1 MAGSVEHM
9 AVAVELLRE
18 DQRQQGNFL
27 KLKDPV
33 HFVLGNLAPD
43 GIMSRKGYVRSMK
56 MHTHFRDG
64 IPDWEF
70 TRVDHQEVFH
80 QRIHSFCVQMLSDPA
95 LDRDLYLGYVTH
107 ILTDE
112 IFMKTI
118 RQEFMEKIA
127 AIGLTDRDA
136 ETFEHFTYDVNQI
149 DFRLGR
155 EYSGIKRA
163 ENCLHCEDPCSI
175 LEMVD
180 PERKTD
186 FDAAKQELEKVADL
200 NVMKQDP
207 EKAADSDIVKP
218 DPERKTDFVAAKPA
232 ERPAMITS
240 EELADSRE
248 WVRNFFFDQAP
259 APQKPIYYT
268 YDRAV
273 EFIGEAA
280 AFIKKKLPEYI

>member
-18 DQRQQGNFL
+18 DQRQQGSFL

-70 TRVDHQEVFH
+70 TREDHQKVFH
-80 QRIHSFCVQMLSDPA
+80 QRIRSFCVQMLSEHA
-95 LDRDLYLGYVTH
+95 LDQDLYLGYVTH

-155 EYSGIKRA
+155 EYPGIKRA
-163 ENCLHCEDPCSI
+163 EDCLRCEDPCSI
-175 LEMVD
+175 LEMVE
-180 PERKTD
+180 PERKAD
-186 FDAAKQELEKVADL
+186 PDAARQELEKVAYL
-200 NVMKQDP
+200 NV
-207 EKAADSDIVKP
+207 VKP
-218 DPERKTDFVAAKPA
+218 DPEKVEDIDAAKPA
-232 ERPAMITS
+232 ERVAMITS

-259 APQKPIYYT
+259 APQKPVYYT

-280 AFIKKKLPEYI
+280 AFIKQKLPEYI

>member
-18 DQRQQGNFL
+18 DQRQQGSFL

-70 TRVDHQEVFH
+70 TREDHQKVFH
-80 QRIHSFCVQMLSDPA
+80 QRIRSFCAQMLSEPA

-155 EYSGIKRA
+155 EYPGIKRA
-163 ENCLHCEDPCSI
+163 KDCLHCEDLCSI
-175 LEMVD
+175 LEMVE
-180 PERKTD
+180 PERKAD
-186 FDAAKQELEKVADL
+186 PDAAKQGLEKVANL
-200 NVMKQDP
+200 NV
-207 EKAADSDIVKP
+207 VKP
-218 DPERKTDFVAAKPA
+218 DPEKVADPDAAKPA
-232 ERPAMITS
+232 ERVAMITS

-248 WVRNFFFDQAP
+248 WVRNFFFDQAL
-259 APQKPIYYT
+259 APQKPVYYT
-268 YDRAV
+268 YDRAA

-280 AFIKKKLPEYI
+280 AFIKQKLPEYI

>member
-18 DQRQQGNFL
+18 DQRQQGSFL

-70 TRVDHQEVFH
+70 TREDHQKVFH
-80 QRIHSFCVQMLSDPA
+80 QRIRSFCVQMLSEHA
-95 LDRDLYLGYVTH
+95 LDQDLYLGYVTH

-155 EYSGIKRA
+155 EYPGIKRA
-163 ENCLHCEDPCSI
+163 EDCLRCEDSCSI
-175 LEMVD
+175 LEMVE
-180 PERKTD
+180 PERKAD
-186 FDAAKQELEKVADL
+186 PDAAKQELEKVAYL
-200 NVMKQDP
+200 NV
-207 EKAADSDIVKP
+207 VKP
-218 DPERKTDFVAAKPA
+218 DPEKVEDIDAAKPA
-232 ERPAMITS
+232 ERAAMITS

-248 WVRNFFFDQAP
+248 WVRNFFFDRAP
-259 APQKPIYYT
+259 VPQKPVYYT

-280 AFIKKKLPEYI
+280 AFIKQKLPEYI

>member
-18 DQRQQGNFL
+18 DQRKQGSFL

-70 TRVDHQEVFH
+70 TREDHQKVFH
-80 QRIHSFCVQMLSDPA
+80 QRIRSFCAQMLLEPA

-118 RQEFMEKIA
+118 RQEFMEKIV

-155 EYSGIKRA
+155 EYPGIKRA
-163 ENCLHCEDPCSI
+163 EDCLRCEDSCSI
-175 LEMVD
+175 LEMVE
-180 PERKTD
+180 PERKAD
-186 FDAAKQELEKVADL
+186 PDAAKQELEKVAYL
-200 NVMKQDP
+200 NV
-207 EKAADSDIVKP
+207 VKP
-218 DPERKTDFVAAKPA
+218 DPEKVEDIDAAKPA
-232 ERPAMITS
+232 ERVAMITS

-248 WVRNFFFDQAP
+248 WVRNFFFDRAP
-259 APQKPIYYT
+259 APQKPVYYT

-280 AFIKKKLPEYI
+280 AFIKQKLPEYI

>member
-18 DQRQQGNFL
+18 DQRQQGSFL

-70 TRVDHQEVFH
+70 TREDHQKVFH
-80 QRIHSFCVQMLSDPA
+80 QRIRSFCAQMLSEPA

-155 EYSGIKRA
+155 EYPGIKRA
-163 ENCLHCEDPCSI
+163 EDCLRCEDPCSI
-175 LEMVD
+175 LEMVE
-180 PERKTD
+180 PERKAD
-186 FDAAKQELEKVADL
+186 PDAEKQELEKVANL
-200 NVMKQDP
+200 NV
-207 EKAADSDIVKP
+207 VKP
-218 DPERKTDFVAAKPA
+218 DPEKVADPDAAKPA
-232 ERPAMITS
+232 ERAAMITS

-259 APQKPIYYT
+259 APQKPVYYT

-280 AFIKKKLPEYI
+280 VFIKQKLPEYI

>member
-18 DQRQQGNFL
+18 DQRQQGSFL

-70 TRVDHQEVFH
+70 TREDHQKVFH
-80 QRIHSFCVQMLSDPA
+80 QRIHSFCAQMLLEPA

-136 ETFEHFTYDVNQI
+136 ETFEYFTYDVNQI

-155 EYSGIKRA
+155 EYPGIKCA
-163 ENCLHCEDPCSI
+163 KDCLRCEDPCSI
-175 LEMVD
+175 LEMVE
-180 PERKTD
+180 PERKAD
-186 FDAAKQELEKVADL
+186 PDAAKQELEKVANL
-200 NVMKQDP
+200 NVVKPNP
-207 EKAADSDIVKP
+207 EKVADLD
-218 DPERKTDFVAAKPA
+218 AAKPA
-232 ERPAMITS
+232 ERAAMIIS

-248 WVRNFFFDQAP
+248 WVRNFFFDRAP
-259 APQKPIYYT
+259 APQKPVYYT

-280 AFIKKKLPEYI
+280 AFIKQKLPEYI

>member
-18 DQRQQGNFL
+18 DQRQQGSFL

-70 TRVDHQEVFH
+70 TREDHQKVFH
-80 QRIHSFCVQMLSDPA
+80 QRIRSFCVQMLSEHA

-136 ETFEHFTYDVNQI
+136 ETFEYFTYDVNQI

-155 EYSGIKRA
+155 EYPGIKRA
-163 ENCLHCEDPCSI
+163 EDCLRCEDSCSI
-175 LEMVD
+175 LEMVG
-180 PERKTD
+180 PERKAD
-186 FDAAKQELEKVADL
+186 PDAAKQELEKEAD
-200 NVMKQDP
+200 
-207 EKAADSDIVKP
+207 P
-218 DPERKTDFVAAKPA
+218 DAAKPA
-232 ERPAMITS
+232 ERAAMITS

-248 WVRNFFFDQAP
+248 WVRNFFFDRAP
-259 APQKPIYYT
+259 APQKPVYYT

-280 AFIKKKLPEYI
+280 AFIKQKLPEYI

>member
-18 DQRQQGNFL
+18 DQRQQGSFL

-70 TRVDHQEVFH
+70 TREDHQKVFH
-80 QRIHSFCVQMLSDPA
+80 QRIRSFCVQMLSEHA
-95 LDRDLYLGYVTH
+95 LDQDLYLGYVTH

-155 EYSGIKRA
+155 EYPGIKRA
-163 ENCLHCEDPCSI
+163 EDCLRCEDSCSI
-175 LEMVD
+175 LEMVE
-180 PERKTD
+180 PERKGD
-186 FDAAKQELEKVADL
+186 PDAAKQELEKVAYL
-200 NVMKQDP
+200 NV
-207 EKAADSDIVKP
+207 VKP
-218 DPERKTDFVAAKPA
+218 DPEKVEDIDAAKPA
-232 ERPAMITS
+232 ERVAMITS

-248 WVRNFFFDQAP
+248 WVRNFFFDRAP
-259 APQKPIYYT
+259 APQKPVYYT

-280 AFIKKKLPEYI
+280 AFIKQKLPEYI

>member
-43 GIMSRKGYVRSMK
+43 GIMSRKGYVRFMK

-70 TRVDHQEVFH
+70 TRADHQEVFR
-80 QRIHSFCVQMLSDPA
+80 QRIQSFCVQMLSDPA

-155 EYSGIKRA
+155 EYPGIKRA
-163 ENCLHCEDPCSI
+163 EDCLRCEDPCSI

-186 FDAAKQELEKVADL
+186 PDAEKQELEKVADL
-200 NVMKQDP
+200 NVVKQDP
-207 EKAADSDIVKP
+207 EKVADSDIVGLHM
-218 DPERKTDFVAAKPA
+218 ERKADPVAAKQE

-259 APQKPIYYT
+259 APQKPVYYT

-280 AFIKKKLPEYI
+280 AFIKQKLPEYI

>member
-18 DQRQQGNFL
+18 DQRQQGSFL
-27 KLKDPV
+27 KLKNPV

-70 TRVDHQEVFH
+70 TREDHQKVFH
-80 QRIHSFCVQMLSDPA
+80 QRIRSFCVQMLSEHA
-95 LDRDLYLGYVTH
+95 LDQDLYPGYVTH

-155 EYSGIKRA
+155 EYPGIKRA
-163 ENCLHCEDPCSI
+163 EDCLRCEDSCSI
-175 LEMVD
+175 LEMVE
-180 PERKTD
+180 PERKAD
-186 FDAAKQELEKVADL
+186 PDAAKQELEKVAYL
-200 NVMKQDP
+200 NV
-207 EKAADSDIVKP
+207 VKP
-218 DPERKTDFVAAKPA
+218 DPEKVEDIDAAKPA
-232 ERPAMITS
+232 ERVAMITS

-248 WVRNFFFDQAP
+248 WVRNFFFDRAP
-259 APQKPIYYT
+259 APQKPVYYT

-280 AFIKKKLPEYI
+280 AFIKQKLPEYI

>member
-18 DQRQQGNFL
+18 DQRQQGSFL

-70 TRVDHQEVFH
+70 TREDHQKVFH
-80 QRIHSFCVQMLSDPA
+80 QRIRSFCVQMLSEHA

-136 ETFEHFTYDVNQI
+136 ETFEYFTYDVNQI

-155 EYSGIKRA
+155 EYPGIKRA
-163 ENCLHCEDPCSI
+163 EDCLRCEDSCSI
-175 LEMVD
+175 LEMVE
-180 PERKTD
+180 PERKAD
-186 FDAAKQELEKVADL
+186 PDAARQELEKVANL
-200 NVMKQDP
+200 NV
-207 EKAADSDIVKP
+207 VKP
-218 DPERKTDFVAAKPA
+218 DPKKVEDIDAAKPA
-232 ERPAMITS
+232 ERVAMITS

-248 WVRNFFFDQAP
+248 WVRNFFFDRAP
-259 APQKPIYYT
+259 APQKPVYYT

-280 AFIKKKLPEYI
+280 AFIKQKLPEYI

>member
-18 DQRQQGNFL
+18 DQRQPGSFL

-70 TRVDHQEVFH
+70 TREDHQKVFH
-80 QRIHSFCVQMLSDPA
+80 QRIRSFCVQMLSEHA

-155 EYSGIKRA
+155 EYPGIM
-163 ENCLHCEDPCSI
+163 H
-175 LEMVD
+175 
-180 PERKTD
+180 
-186 FDAAKQELEKVADL
+186 
-200 NVMKQDP
+200 
-207 EKAADSDIVKP
+207 
-218 DPERKTDFVAAKPA
+218 
-232 ERPAMITS
+232 
-240 EELADSRE
+240 
-248 WVRNFFFDQAP
+248 
-259 APQKPIYYT
+259 
-268 YDRAV
+268 
-273 EFIGEAA
+273 
-280 AFIKKKLPEYI
+280 

>member
-18 DQRQQGNFL
+18 DQRQQGSFL
-27 KLKDPV
+27 KLNDPV

-70 TRVDHQEVFH
+70 TREDHQKVFH
-80 QRIHSFCVQMLSDPA
+80 QRIRSFCVQMLSEHA
-95 LDRDLYLGYVTH
+95 LDQDLYLGYVTH

-155 EYSGIKRA
+155 EYPGIKRA
-163 ENCLHCEDPCSI
+163 EDCLRCEDSCSI
-175 LEMVD
+175 LEMVE
-180 PERKTD
+180 PERKAD
-186 FDAAKQELEKVADL
+186 PDAAKQELEKVAYL
-200 NVMKQDP
+200 NV
-207 EKAADSDIVKP
+207 VKP
-218 DPERKTDFVAAKPA
+218 DPEKVEDIDAAKPA
-232 ERPAMITS
+232 ERVAMITS

-248 WVRNFFFDQAP
+248 WVRNFFFDRAP
-259 APQKPIYYT
+259 APQKPVYYT

-280 AFIKKKLPEYI
+280 AFIKQKLPEYI

>member
-18 DQRQQGNFL
+18 DQRQQGSFL

-70 TRVDHQEVFH
+70 TREDHQKVFH
-80 QRIHSFCVQMLSDPA
+80 QRIRSFCVQMLSEHA

-155 EYSGIKRA
+155 EYPGIKRA
-163 ENCLHCEDPCSI
+163 EDCLRCEDSCSI
-175 LEMVD
+175 LEMMEL
-180 PERKTD
+180 ERKAD
-186 FDAAKQELEKVADL
+186 PDAAKQELEKEAD
-200 NVMKQDP
+200 
-207 EKAADSDIVKP
+207 P
-218 DPERKTDFVAAKPA
+218 DAAKPA
-232 ERPAMITS
+232 ERVEMITS

-259 APQKPIYYT
+259 APQKPVYYT

-280 AFIKKKLPEYI
+280 AFIKQKLPEYI

>member
-18 DQRQQGNFL
+18 DQRQQGSFL

-70 TRVDHQEVFH
+70 TREDHQKVFH
-80 QRIHSFCVQMLSDPA
+80 QRIRSFCVQMLSEHA
-95 LDRDLYLGYVTH
+95 LDQDLYLGYVTH

-155 EYSGIKRA
+155 EYPGIKRA
-163 ENCLHCEDPCSI
+163 EDCLRCEDSCSI
-175 LEMVD
+175 LEMVE
-180 PERKTD
+180 PERKAD
-186 FDAAKQELEKVADL
+186 PDAAKQELEKVAYL
-200 NVMKQDP
+200 NV
-207 EKAADSDIVKP
+207 VKP
-218 DPERKTDFVAAKPA
+218 DPETVEDTDAAKPA
-232 ERPAMITS
+232 ERVAMITS

-248 WVRNFFFDQAP
+248 WVRNFFFDRAP
-259 APQKPIYYT
+259 APQKPVYYT

-280 AFIKKKLPEYI
+280 AFIKQKLPEYI

>member
-18 DQRQQGNFL
+18 DQRKQGSFL

-70 TRVDHQEVFH
+70 TREDHQKVFH
-80 QRIHSFCVQMLSDPA
+80 QRIRSFCAQMLLEPA

-118 RQEFMEKIA
+118 RQEFMEKIV

-155 EYSGIKRA
+155 EYPGIKCA
-163 ENCLHCEDPCSI
+163 KDCLRCEDPCSI
-175 LEMVD
+175 LEMVE
-180 PERKTD
+180 PERKAD
-186 FDAAKQELEKVADL
+186 PDAAKQELEKVANL
-200 NVMKQDP
+200 NV
-207 EKAADSDIVKP
+207 VKP
-218 DPERKTDFVAAKPA
+218 DPEKVADLDAAKPA
-232 ERPAMITS
+232 ERVEMITS

-248 WVRNFFFDQAP
+248 WIRNFFFDRAP
-259 APQKPIYYT
+259 APQKPVYYT

-273 EFIGEAA
+273 DFFGEAA
-280 AFIKKKLPEYI
+280 DFIKQKLPEYI

>member
-9 AVAVELLRE
+9 VVAVELLRE
-18 DQRQQGNFL
+18 DQRQQGSFL

-70 TRVDHQEVFH
+70 TREDHQKVFH
-80 QRIHSFCVQMLSDPA
+80 QRIRSFCVQMLSEHA
-95 LDRDLYLGYVTH
+95 LDQDLYLGYVTH

-155 EYSGIKRA
+155 EYPGIKRA
-163 ENCLHCEDPCSI
+163 EDCLRCEDSCSI
-175 LEMVD
+175 LEMVE
-180 PERKTD
+180 PERKAD
-186 FDAAKQELEKVADL
+186 PDAAKQELEKVAYL
-200 NVMKQDP
+200 NV
-207 EKAADSDIVKP
+207 VKP
-218 DPERKTDFVAAKPA
+218 DPEKVEDIDAAKPA
-232 ERPAMITS
+232 ERVAMITS

-248 WVRNFFFDQAP
+248 WVRNFFFDRAP
-259 APQKPIYYT
+259 APQKPVYYT

-280 AFIKKKLPEYI
+280 AFIKQKLPEYI

>member
-18 DQRQQGNFL
+18 DQRQQGSFL

-70 TRVDHQEVFH
+70 TREDHQKVFH
-80 QRIHSFCVQMLSDPA
+80 QRIRSFCAQMLSEPA

-112 IFMKTI
+112 IFMKTV
-118 RQEFMEKIA
+118 RPEFMAKIA
-127 AIGLTDRDA
+127 VLGLTDRDA
-136 ETFEHFTYDVNQI
+136 KTFEYFTYDVNQI
-149 DFRLGR
+149 DFKLGR
-155 EYSGIKRA
+155 EYPGMHEMK
-163 ENCLHCEDPCSI
+163 ECLLCEDICSI
-175 LEMVD
+175 RD
-180 PERKTD
+180 
-186 FDAAKQELEKVADL
+186 
-200 NVMKQDP
+200 
-207 EKAADSDIVKP
+207 
-218 DPERKTDFVAAKPA
+218 
-232 ERPAMITS
+232 MITQQ
-240 EELADSRE
+240 ELADSRE

-259 APQKPIYYT
+259 MPEQPLFYT
-268 YDRAV
+268 YERALG
-273 EFIGEAA
+273 FIREAVL
-280 AFIKKKLPEYI
+280 FIKEQLPEYILSEDGNIGKK

>member
-18 DQRQQGNFL
+18 DQRKQGSFL

-33 HFVLGNLAPD
+33 QFVLGNLAPD

-70 TRVDHQEVFH
+70 TREDHQKVFH
-80 QRIHSFCVQMLSDPA
+80 QRIRSFCAQMLLEPA

-118 RQEFMEKIA
+118 RQEFMEKIV

-155 EYSGIKRA
+155 EYPGIKCA
-163 ENCLHCEDPCSI
+163 KDCLRCEDPCSI
-175 LEMVD
+175 LEMVE
-180 PERKTD
+180 PERKAD
-186 FDAAKQELEKVADL
+186 PDAAKQELEKVANL
-200 NVMKQDP
+200 NV
-207 EKAADSDIVKP
+207 VKP
-218 DPERKTDFVAAKPA
+218 DPEKVADLDAAKPA
-232 ERPAMITS
+232 ERVEMITS

-248 WVRNFFFDQAP
+248 WIRNFFFAREP
-259 APQKPIYYT
+259 APQKPVYYT

-280 AFIKKKLPEYI
+280 AFIKQKLPEYI

>member
-18 DQRQQGNFL
+18 DQRKQGSFL

-70 TRVDHQEVFH
+70 TREDHQKVFH
-80 QRIHSFCVQMLSDPA
+80 QRIRSFCAQMLLEPA

-155 EYSGIKRA
+155 EYPGIKCA
-163 ENCLHCEDPCSI
+163 
-175 LEMVD
+175 
-180 PERKTD
+180 
-186 FDAAKQELEKVADL
+186 
-200 NVMKQDP
+200 
-207 EKAADSDIVKP
+207 
-218 DPERKTDFVAAKPA
+218 
-232 ERPAMITS
+232 
-240 EELADSRE
+240 
-248 WVRNFFFDQAP
+248 
-259 APQKPIYYT
+259 
-268 YDRAV
+268 
-273 EFIGEAA
+273 
-280 AFIKKKLPEYI
+280 

>member
-18 DQRQQGNFL
+18 DQRQQGSFL

-70 TRVDHQEVFH
+70 TREDHQKVFH
-80 QRIHSFCVQMLSDPA
+80 QRIRSFCAQMLLEPA

-155 EYSGIKRA
+155 EYPGIKRA
-163 ENCLHCEDPCSI
+163 EDCLRCEDPCSI
-175 LEMVD
+175 LEMVE
-180 PERKTD
+180 PERKAD
-186 FDAAKQELEKVADL
+186 SDAARQELEKVANL
-200 NVMKQDP
+200 NV
-207 EKAADSDIVKP
+207 VKP
-218 DPERKTDFVAAKPA
+218 DPEKVADLDAAKPA
-232 ERPAMITS
+232 ERAAMITS

-248 WVRNFFFDQAP
+248 WVRNFFFDRAP
-259 APQKPIYYT
+259 APQKPVYYT

-280 AFIKKKLPEYI
+280 AFIKQKLPEYI

>member
-18 DQRQQGNFL
+18 DQRQQGSFL

-70 TRVDHQEVFH
+70 TREDHQKVFH
-80 QRIHSFCVQMLSDPA
+80 QRIRSFCAQMLLEPA

-136 ETFEHFTYDVNQI
+136 ETFEYFTYDVNQI

-155 EYSGIKRA
+155 EYLGIKCA
-163 ENCLHCEDPCSI
+163 KDCLRCEDTCSI
-175 LEMVD
+175 LEMVE
-180 PERKTD
+180 PERKAD
-186 FDAAKQELEKVADL
+186 PDAAKQELEKVANL
-200 NVMKQDP
+200 NV
-207 EKAADSDIVKP
+207 VKP
-218 DPERKTDFVAAKPA
+218 DPEKVADLDAAKPA
-232 ERPAMITS
+232 ERVEMITS

-248 WVRNFFFDQAP
+248 WVRNFFFDRAP
-259 APQKPIYYT
+259 TPQKPVYYT

-280 AFIKKKLPEYI
+280 AFIKQKLPEYI

>member
-18 DQRQQGNFL
+18 DQRQQGSFL

-33 HFVLGNLAPD
+33 HFVLWNLAPD

-70 TRVDHQEVFH
+70 TREDHQKVFH
-80 QRIHSFCVQMLSDPA
+80 QRIRSFCVQMLSEHA
-95 LDRDLYLGYVTH
+95 LDQDLYLGYVTH

-112 IFMKTI
+112 IVMKTI

-155 EYSGIKRA
+155 EYPGIKRA
-163 ENCLHCEDPCSI
+163 EDCLRCEDSCSI
-175 LEMVD
+175 LEMV
-180 PERKTD
+180 
-186 FDAAKQELEKVADL
+186 KQ
-200 NVMKQDP
+200 
-207 EKAADSDIVKP
+207 
-218 DPERKTDFVAAKPA
+218 A
-232 ERPAMITS
+232 ERVAMITS

-248 WVRNFFFDQAP
+248 WVRNFFFDRAP
-259 APQKPIYYT
+259 APQKPVYYT

-280 AFIKKKLPEYI
+280 AFIKQKLPEYI

>member
-18 DQRQQGNFL
+18 DQRKQGSFL

-70 TRVDHQEVFH
+70 TREDHQKVFH
-80 QRIHSFCVQMLSDPA
+80 QRIRSFCVQMLSEHA

-155 EYSGIKRA
+155 EYPGIKRA
-163 ENCLHCEDPCSI
+163 EACLRCEDSCSI
-175 LEMVD
+175 LEMVES
-180 PERKTD
+180 ERK
-186 FDAAKQELEKVADL
+186 AD
-200 NVMKQDP
+200 
-207 EKAADSDIVKP
+207 P
-218 DPERKTDFVAAKPA
+218 DAAKPA
-232 ERPAMITS
+232 ERVEMITS

-259 APQKPIYYT
+259 APQKPVYYT

-280 AFIKKKLPEYI
+280 AFIKQKLPEYI

>member
-18 DQRQQGNFL
+18 DQRQQGSFL

-70 TRVDHQEVFH
+70 TREDHQKVFH
-80 QRIHSFCVQMLSDPA
+80 QRIRSFCVQMLSEHA
-95 LDRDLYLGYVTH
+95 LDQDLYLGYVTH

-136 ETFEHFTYDVNQI
+136 ETFEYFTYDVNQI

-155 EYSGIKRA
+155 EYPGIKRA
-163 ENCLHCEDPCSI
+163 EDCLRCEDSCSI
-175 LEMVD
+175 LEMVE
-180 PERKTD
+180 PERKAD
-186 FDAAKQELEKVADL
+186 PDAARQELEKVANL
-200 NVMKQDP
+200 NV
-207 EKAADSDIVKP
+207 VKP
-218 DPERKTDFVAAKPA
+218 DPKKVEDIDAAKPA
-232 ERPAMITS
+232 ERVAMITS

-248 WVRNFFFDQAP
+248 WVRNFFFDRAP
-259 APQKPIYYT
+259 APQKPVYYT

-273 EFIGEAA
+273 EFIGEAV
-280 AFIKKKLPEYI
+280 AFIKQKLPEYI